1 MYTFLNVC
9 VYLDLEATPSPAVPD
24 LSITS
29 TPGQPTSSN
38 SNSKALFSD
47 KYTCLYGDTIH
58 VFTINSLIIFSYK

>member
-9 VYLDLEATPSPAVPD
+9 IYLDLEATPSPTVPD
-24 LSITS
+24 PTITS

-38 SNSKALFSD
+38 SNAQAFFSE
-47 KYTCLYGDTIH
+47 KYTCLYGDTIQ